1 MQLAASSAAL
11 HFSGG
16 ASTKHAVIEK
26 VGLTVSDSAKM
37 EARRRDSER
46 ELNRHR
52 RECNISTRNTELLG
66 DKLNSAMEI

>member
-11 HFSGG
+11 HFSGS

-46 ELNRHR
+46 VKEGI
-52 RECNISTRNTELLG
+52 EE
-66 DKLNSAMEI
+66 SATSAQEIQSC

>member
-37 EARRRDSER
+37 EARRRDSE
-46 ELNRHR
+46 
-52 RECNISTRNTELLG
+52 G
-66 DKLNSAMEI
+66 VKQA